1 MTFEVLHWLGAI
13 GDGTLIEKDNML
25 GYPFNV
31 QRQKGNWSFKIFGTN
46 LFFAFENM
54 MFGYKS
60 IVYFEGLFYIK
71 ILLRIL
77 GMEML

>member
-1 MTFEVLHWLGAI
+1 VKLQFFLVL
-13 GDGTLIEKDNML
+13 T
-25 GYPFNV
+25 
-31 QRQKGNWSFKIFGTN
+31 T
-46 LFFAFENM
+46 FFAFEKM

-77 GMEML
+77 GNGDVITQDYEMQVGGNKLKICLHICQIIH